1 MQNVALRS
9 VLKVL
14 SESVVSGAH
23 SLKGVS
29 EGLWQ
34 ISFWGI
40 WNWIA
45 WRKHHQ
51 ISPNKSDF
59 SSDSLGCTPAAW
71 QRRIGEAAMLL
82 VEGVSET
89 VGDWL
94 EGQTPGT
101 EMSKLGVLKGLT
113 HNNKNWL

>member
-1 MQNVALRS
+1 
-9 VLKVL
+9 
-14 SESVVSGAH
+14 
-23 SLKGVS
+23 
-29 EGLWQ
+29 
-34 ISFWGI
+34 
-40 WNWIA
+40 
-45 WRKHHQ
+45 
-51 ISPNKSDF
+51 
-59 SSDSLGCTPAAW
+59 
-71 QRRIGEAAMLL
+71 MLL